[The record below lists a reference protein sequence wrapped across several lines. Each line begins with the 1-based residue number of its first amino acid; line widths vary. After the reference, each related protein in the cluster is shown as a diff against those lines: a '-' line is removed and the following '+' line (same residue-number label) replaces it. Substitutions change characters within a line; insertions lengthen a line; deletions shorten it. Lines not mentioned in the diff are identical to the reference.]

1 MKKPTA
7 LVLLTTAGFGIGL
20 GVGLWI
26 GVNHVPTPPPPA
38 WLFSEFKNVTRPGMS
53 LARLV
58 QARPNLWRA
67 INAELQAL
75 RPQMDDFRSELEAID
90 GDFRREFEAI
100 LSESQ
105 KQRLE
110 EAQKRRE
117 LPRLVAK
124 DPKKEAAKTTS
135 APSAPAPAPAAPEA
149 GAASA
154 SAASATAATKPAA
167 PAPGKPADYE
177 KSPRIFY
184 EAIDG
189 MVASFVFIPY
199 TLERFTQVLSLDER
213 QQVRLR
219 DLLLARRNRFVALAD
234 EMAPPSLQLS
244 RIADLIRKAEA
255 ETEEKKP

>member
-1 MKKPTA
+1 MKKPVA
-7 LVLLTTAGFGIGL
+7 LIALTTAGFAAGL

-26 GVNHVPTPPPPA
+26 GLNHVPTPPPPA
-38 WLFSEFKNVTRPGMS
+38 WVFTEFKNVTRPGMT

-75 RPQMDDFRSELEAID
+75 RPQIEDFRNEIETID
-90 GDFRREFEAI
+90 SDFRRDLEAI
-100 LSESQ
+100 LSDAQ

-110 EAQKRRE
+110 LAQKQKE
-117 LPRLVAK
+117 LPRLAVK
-124 DPKKEAAKTTS
+124 DPKKETPPT
-135 APSAPAPAPAAPEA
+135 PAPAPAAP
-149 GAASA
+149 AA
-154 SAASATAATKPAA
+154 KPPAA
-167 PAPGKPADYE
+167 PAPSPAVAAAAKVEPDKQPKVYW
-177 KSPRIFY
+177 

-189 MVASFVFIPY
+189 MVAGLIFVPY
-199 TLERFTQVLSLDER
+199 THERFTQVLSLDER

-219 DLLLARRNRFVALAD
+219 DLLNARRTRFLALAD

-255 ETEEKKP
+255 ETDGKKP